1 MNPQSFCGKK
11 HCFFVSPCWPLEYLG
26 KGLLESVLEIYSC
39 MWFLG
44 QLKCQK
50 LWFSPSKQYTKPKS
64 QQFTVL
70 NLSCISF
77 FLVLSSL
84 SFATSHPSNQ
94 LLAQTLL
101 KPLKIT
107 ITCLSAPAQCHPAQ
121 SSRNSWQMRNFPRSA
136 AWVIRWV
143 WTTFSKPFSRSP
155 TAVRD
160 SPLMCR
166 LSPSAFSAIWK
177 AASSDAFPSPKTR

>member
-1 MNPQSFCGKK
+1 MNPQNFCGKK

-26 KGLLESVLEIYSC
+26 EGLLESVLEIYSC

-121 SSRNSWQMRNFPRSA
+121 SSRNSWQMRNFPGSA
-136 AWVIRWV
+136 AWVKV
-143 WTTFSKPFSRSP
+143 LSHG
-155 TAVRD
+155 TAEYMRIFFTSTHPNSV
-160 SPLMCR
+160 PEIPELKEW
-166 LSPSAFSAIWK
+166 LSLFE
-177 AASSDAFPSPKTR
+177 